1 MLRVESL
8 TKQFGGLVAL
18 SGVDLTL
25 EGGGGLWGSSAPM
38 ALGRPPLSTR

>member
-25 EGGGGLWGSSAPM
+25 EGGGLWGSSAPM